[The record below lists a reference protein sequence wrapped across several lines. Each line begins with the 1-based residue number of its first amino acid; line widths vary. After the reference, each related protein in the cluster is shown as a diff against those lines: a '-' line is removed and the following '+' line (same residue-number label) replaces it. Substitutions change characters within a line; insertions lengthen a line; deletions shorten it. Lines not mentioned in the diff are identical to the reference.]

1 MSTDV
6 YIGIKPCGCVV
17 ACVVNE
23 PEYPK
28 DVARGVSKMIRAGY
42 AVEGVSREEAVN
54 RLVDC
59 RCKEKM
65 KEANV

>member
-1 MSTDV
+1 MSEV
-6 YIGIKPCGCVV
+6 YIGIKPCGCPVV
-17 ACVVNE
+17 VVVNE
-23 PEYPK
+23 PAYPK
-28 DVARGVSKMIRAGY
+28 DVAKSVSAMIRSGY

-59 RCKEKM
+59 KCVEKR